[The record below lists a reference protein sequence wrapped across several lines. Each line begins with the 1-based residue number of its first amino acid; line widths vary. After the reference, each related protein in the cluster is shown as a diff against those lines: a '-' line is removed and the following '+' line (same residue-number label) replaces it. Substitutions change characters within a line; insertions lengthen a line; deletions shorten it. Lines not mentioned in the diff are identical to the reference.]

1 MSASG
6 AWLDVML
13 ATLSGLAICCFLAR
27 FNQQVHELLQAI
39 YTIIAGPVQ
48 IVDDQVSRFLRNFR
62 GWIKTQIADEC
73 RHHGDSP
80 LGLII
85 TALICT
91 SIGAV
96 CILCDWDLMGMTNQA
111 LGMDDGQH
119 LQGPIPLKNLP
130 AGALIGAVLFFG
142 FIASALLGVH
152 SFGPW
157 KQLKPKARIG
167 LLVLSLVMICLALFL
182 AVIGGE
188 YRSQAL
194 MQATD
199 AGSQDGMSAMS
210 LNNAIAATPTGGGAL
225 LGAGL
230 PMDSVLNEPGVE
242 TGSDWILRLNLMG
255 IPLLSGVTLL
265 VAGFGLI
272 LMMKLVLLLFLALL
286 GLAVSVVKVPIWF
299 LRMMITGSLIV
310 VQACLGLACAV
321 GQALLRFLPQRF
333 LAETDQDTNP
343 AIAQNNRG
351 QAADVNGA
359 PRLPEENR
367 QRPRPSA
374 VPPGRRSAPPRTEP
388 VVPDT
393 AAAHSTPL
401 APTNAELDRQTTDSL
416 QLMASAEELDQDQN
430 DEIQEEIRFNPFGRR
445 TT

>member
-1 MSASG
+1 
-6 AWLDVML
+6 
-13 ATLSGLAICCFLAR
+13 
-27 FNQQVHELLQAI
+27 
-39 YTIIAGPVQ
+39 
-48 IVDDQVSRFLRNFR
+48 
-62 GWIKTQIADEC
+62 
-73 RHHGDSP
+73 
-80 LGLII
+80 
-85 TALICT
+85 
-91 SIGAV
+91 
-96 CILCDWDLMGMTNQA
+96 
-111 LGMDDGQH
+111 
-119 LQGPIPLKNLP
+119 
-130 AGALIGAVLFFG
+130 
-142 FIASALLGVH
+142 LLGVH